1 MKYIHFDKIFHL
13 CRKKLPKI
21 RLNENDNIFPNDNNT
36 VDELQVKLQF
46 LEKENLSL
54 KERKENIIQ
63 TIFNQIRK
71 F

>member
-1 MKYIHFDKIFHL
+1 MTRSFIFAE
-13 CRKKLPKI
+13 KNYQTI

>member
-1 MKYIHFDKIFHL
+1 MTRSFIFAE
-13 CRKKLPKI
+13 KNYQTI

-54 KERKENIIQ
+54 KEHKENIIQ